1 VDADRWPSDWI
12 RAALPMVVLSV
23 LHRGDAHGYVLLQ
36 RLREI
41 GLGSL
46 RGSTLYPLL
55 DRQEELGRVTHRWE
69 PDSGGPPRKVF
80 SLTGTGRADLLALAQ
95 DWQGLNDIVQNAVD
109 TATAAASTAAK
120 EER

>member
-1 VDADRWPSDWI
+1 MDGERWPSDWI
-12 RAALPMVVLSV
+12 RAALPLVVLSV
-23 LHRGDAHGYVLLQ
+23 LHDGDAHGYVLLQ

-55 DRQEELGRVTHRWE
+55 ARQEELGRVTHRWE

-80 SLTGTGRADLLALAQ
+80 ALTDAGRRDLGVLGR
-95 DWQGLNDIVQNAVD
+95 DWQALDLIVTTAVN
-109 TATAAASTAAK
+109 TAVNTAVAPP
-120 EER
+120 